1 MFNLMMVML
10 QTSFF
15 HAVSLSTES
24 PPFGSSRYHGNAISL
39 SLVTLSHFDPLLS
52 PEIGTANLPPPKPF
66 VQSHE
71 RVDQSLLGSNG
82 SSRYEVNKVTVSMS
96 VGVHPTDIN
105 TIPKRIP
112 INQSPKSHDENVPN
126 HTSSR

>member
-15 HAVSLSTES
+15 HTVSLSTQS
-24 PPFGSSRYHGNAISL
+24 PPFGFSVIMATLSL
-39 SLVTLSHFDPLLS
+39 SLVTLSHFDPPLS

-71 RVDQSLLGSNG
+71 RVDQSPSGPKG
-82 SSRYEVNKVTVSMS
+82 SSRYEVKQSNSMS

-105 TIPKRIP
+105 TRPKHIP
-112 INQSPKSHDENVPN
+112 INQSPKSHDVNVPN